1 MCRVMLPHMRNEREK
16 MVNFSSKKSKTKRII
31 AGTICAIL
39 AAGMIIGL
47 LMMGR

>member
-1 MCRVMLPHMRNEREK
+1 MCRVMLPLMRNERKK

-31 AGTICAIL
+31 AGTICALL